1 MHNHVGVVVL
11 GAGLAG
17 LSLARQLTL
26 MSDKTSLL
34 LEKRAQAPP
43 TRQKVGEAT
52 VQLSGYYF
60 SKVLD
65 LEDHL
70 LREHLMKYN
79 LRFYWKTQQAG
90 DSYEH
95 YSQSYI
101 RNLSNIASYQLD
113 RNKI

>member
-1 MHNHVGVVVL
+1 MNKHFDVVVL

-26 MSDKTSLL
+26 VSDKAILL
-34 LEKRAQAPP
+34 LEKRVQVPP
-43 TRQKVGEAT
+43 VRQKVGEAT

-70 LREHLMKYN
+70 LQEHLMKYN
-79 LRFYWKTQQAG
+79 LRFYWKNQEGG

-101 RNLSNIASYQLD
+101 
-113 RNKI
+113 